1 MMLVEAEQAVREA
14 LVAKFGDKADL
25 GGASLISAV
34 ADKLNDASINWDH
47 VIENTILS
55 DDYSSVEELRAAVS
69 SGKLSAI
76 QTTAWF
82 CAT

>member
-1 MMLVEAEQAVREA
+1 M
-14 LVAKFGDKADL
+14 
-25 GGASLISAV
+25 ISAV
-34 ADKLNDASINWDH
+34 TDRLDDASINWDH

-76 QTTAWF
+76 QTTAMVLRDMKF
-82 CAT
+82 GLISNLDTFEIG